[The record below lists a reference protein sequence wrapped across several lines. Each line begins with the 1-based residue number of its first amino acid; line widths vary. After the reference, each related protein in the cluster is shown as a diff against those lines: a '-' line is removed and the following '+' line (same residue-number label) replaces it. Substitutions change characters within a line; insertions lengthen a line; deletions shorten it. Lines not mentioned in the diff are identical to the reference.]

1 MKIYQ
6 VHRSGGKMGKW
17 EDYGYI
23 VASYLH
29 EENAIKKKE
38 ELEEEQNKRIEQ
50 SKKCD
55 ECYSY
60 YYYEDIGFEHCDE
73 DCFIKALDYDGEIVC
88 GNESLG
94 YDYYN
99 MENYFVE
106 TVEIEDA

>member
-6 VHRSGGKMGKW
+6 VHRSGGEW
-17 EDYGYI
+17 EDYYNCI

-29 EENAIKKKE
+29 EENAMKKKE
-38 ELEEEQNKRIEQ
+38 ELEEKQSKRIEQ

-60 YYYEDIGFEHCDE
+60 YYKDIGFEHCDE
-73 DCFIKALDYDGEIVC
+73 ECFVKGLDYEGEIFCKNKDSVYMY
-88 GNESLG
+88 L
-94 YDYYN
+94 D

-106 TVEIEDA
+106 TIEIEDA